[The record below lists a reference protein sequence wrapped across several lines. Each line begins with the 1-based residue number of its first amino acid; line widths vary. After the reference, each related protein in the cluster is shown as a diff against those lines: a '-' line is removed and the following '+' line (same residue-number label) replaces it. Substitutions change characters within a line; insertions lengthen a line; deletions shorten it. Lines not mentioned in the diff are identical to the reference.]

1 MDSPCRPGNY
11 SSGAV
16 CEPAL
21 WIANNN
27 EGHNQNAMFGG
38 CTFDT
43 VGSVNHIFITD
54 AEHAEYNYDCQLSHS
69 YDTVTNVT
77 GSLLIYL
84 VFSTTPTALP
94 RRRFF

>member
-43 VGSVNHIFITD
+43 VGSVNHILSPRFKLRWLGKTCF
-54 AEHAEYNYDCQLSHS
+54 NQL
-69 YDTVTNVT
+69 T
-77 GSLLIYL
+77 
-84 VFSTTPTALP
+84 
-94 RRRFF
+94 